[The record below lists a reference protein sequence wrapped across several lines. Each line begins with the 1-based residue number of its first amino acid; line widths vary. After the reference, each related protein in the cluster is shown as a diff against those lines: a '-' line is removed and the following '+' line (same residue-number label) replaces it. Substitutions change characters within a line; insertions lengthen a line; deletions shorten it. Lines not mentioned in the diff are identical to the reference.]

1 MALVKRVNATYGPT
15 NALKWSWEVS
25 PWMLCAVL
33 QENARAAGAVLR
45 YACSN
50 AFNSS

>member
-33 QENARAAGAVLR
+33 QENARAAGAALR